1 MRKKSLLAISVV
13 LLLAA
18 GVAATSV
25 SSAAAP
31 NASRPRVWPRPS
43 AAQAAAATAAAE
55 AATKAKHVTRLVL
68 ILRLV
73 EFRNFDAPPVG
84 GAEGPGDTTL
94 ATFDAFTPGG
104 RRVGHTEARFTTM
117 FRDEI
122 FAEVTILLDGRGQL
136 LLRAS
141 PAPPE
146 TDPQPNLA
154 VVGGTGEFRNARGQV
169 FRLPPPTPEDD
180 LKLVFALLL

>member
-1 MRKKSLLAISVV
+1 MRRTSVLAISLV

-25 SSAAAP
+25 SSAATPSA
-31 NASRPRVWPRPS
+31 ARPRVWPNPS
-43 AAQAAAATAAAE
+43 AAHAAAATVAAE
-55 AATKAKHVTRLVL
+55 AATKAKHTTRLVL

-73 EFRNFDAPPVG
+73 DARNFDAPPLG

-122 FAEVTILLDGRGQL
+122 FAEVTILLDGRGQIL
-136 LLRAS
+136 LEGIAG
-141 PAPPE
+141 PPE
-146 TDPQPNLA
+146 TDPQPVVA

-169 FRLPPPTPEDD
+169 FRLPGPTPDEI
-180 LKLVFALLL
+180 KLVFALLL